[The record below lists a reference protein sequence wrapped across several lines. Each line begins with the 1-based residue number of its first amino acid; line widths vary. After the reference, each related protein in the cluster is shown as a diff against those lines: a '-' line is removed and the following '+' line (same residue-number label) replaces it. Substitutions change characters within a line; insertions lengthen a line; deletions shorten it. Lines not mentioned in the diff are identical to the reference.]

1 MLAPVSPTSC
11 ARPPISPPPAQSE
24 PLCLDPSAWGP
35 LSFPSPFPPL
45 SPFLPSPA
53 LYSIHQTAI
62 FFLPIFIYCPNS
74 IIPTIKER
82 KRTHNAT
89 TLWRQQPWFLHQP
102 QSAAVPFQAC
112 PHTAGCN
119 FYRALVSVP
128 PPQTPRWTW
137 GPWGS
142 VFPLSW
148 HLTGCSGIMSVSPSS
163 SKLNPLKEGPLSVPP
178 TPMPS
183 TGLTQSRHSEPQS
196 GVDGMGIALFSSFFN
211 IYLFGRAGSWL
222 QHVGSFIFTAAWE
235 SFYLRH
241 TVPLSCGMWDLVP

>member
-11 ARPPISPPPAQSE
+11 ARPPVSPPPSPERAPLSGS
-24 PLCLDPSAWGP
+24 LCLGPSF
-35 LSFPSPFPPL
+35 LSLPISSPISLSPFPCFIL
-45 SPFLPSPA
+45 NSPKS
-53 LYSIHQTAI
+53 Y

-89 TLWRQQPWFLHQP
+89 TLWRQQPRFLHQP

-178 TPMPS
+178 TPTPS

-196 GVDGMGIALFSSFFN
+196 GVDGMGIAVFSSFFN

-222 QHVGSFIFTAAWE
+222 QHVGPFIFTAAWE

-241 TVPLSCGMWDLVP
+241 AVPLSCGMWDLVP